1 MTTFDRAVDLARN
14 EFDSLRDGVEDKA
27 AFDKSVAW
35 MRACRFSANLETG
48 TTRNQNGVVANFLA
62 YDWANSYTQHP
73 ERIFFDFFR
82 GALMNKYTRLVRGID
97 HA

>member
-1 MTTFDRAVDLARN
+1 MITFDRAVDLARN
-14 EFDSLRDGVEDKA
+14 EFDSLRDGVEDKV

-48 TTRNQNGVVANFLA
+48 TTHSQNGVESQFLT
-62 YDWANSYTQHP
+62 YDWASNYTQHP
-73 ERIFFDFFR
+73 EHIFFDFFR
-82 GALMNKYTRLVRGID
+82 GSLMNKYSRFVRGID